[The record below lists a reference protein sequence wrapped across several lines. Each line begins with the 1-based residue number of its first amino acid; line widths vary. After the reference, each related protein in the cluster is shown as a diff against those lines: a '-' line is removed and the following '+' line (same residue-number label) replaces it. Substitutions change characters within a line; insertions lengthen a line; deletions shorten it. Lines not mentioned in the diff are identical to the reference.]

1 MMRRFP
7 PSLPSAARGH
17 VGLATVF
24 AVAALTLAACGGG
37 SSDPA
42 SAVSISGASDSWVL
56 HDGQTVAVSMGANHV
71 FAPLSHVN
79 IIECAD
85 PGGTRANL
93 PTKFLECD
101 ENTIQG
107 DTVVVSAD
115 GSFKEKSYTIYALPN
130 APALGEPKDGVPVC
144 NATHQCVLL
153 ISEFQ
158 TDLSKPKV
166 FSHSF
171 TVDSRGTNS

>member
-1 MMRRFP
+1 
-7 PSLPSAARGH
+7 
-17 VGLATVF
+17 
-24 AVAALTLAACGGG
+24 
-37 SSDPA
+37 
-42 SAVSISGASDSWVL
+42 
-56 HDGQTVAVSMGANHV
+56 MGANHV
-71 FAPLSHVN
+71 FTPLSHVN
-79 IIECAD
+79 IVECAD

-115 GSFKEKSYTIYALPN
+115 GSFNEKSYTIYALPN
-130 APALGEPKDGVPVC
+130 LSALGEPKDGVPIC

-153 ISEFQ
+153 ISEYQ

-171 TVDSRGTNS
+171 TVDPRGTGS

>member
-1 MMRRFP
+1 MRRSRRNP
-7 PSLPSAARGH
+7 
-17 VGLATVF
+17 
-24 AVAALTLAACGGG
+24 
-37 SSDPA
+37 
-42 SAVSISGASDSWVL
+42 
-56 HDGQTVAVSMGANHV
+56 
-71 FAPLSHVN
+71 
-79 IIECAD
+79 
-85 PGGTRANL
+85 ANL

-101 ENTIQG
+101 ENTIQA

-115 GSFKEKSYTIYALPN
+115 GSFKEKSYTIYTLPN
-130 APALGEPKDGVPVC
+130 ASALGEQKDGIPVC

-171 TVDSRGTNS
+171 TVESRGTSS